1 MGSKKYKVD
10 LPAELRDE
18 DYQEIKVELL
28 NKAGD
33 VTAVDSAINGFVD
46 ALFHDD
52 ELKPI
57 FEKYSKP
64 HLKAHQQRLFLMAIT
79 DLPADFDY
87 KAFIME
93 RHYKLFDKG
102 VNEKH
107 FDLMVKYL
115 NEALATLSVD
125 PELVGG
131 VNDRLAP
138 FRDVFENTSPE
149 DVKEYL
155 KKSIGSLHMIR
166 IEQAKRQRQKEIEE
180 HNRRSS
186 MNSTFSESTDM
197 KSEELTNRRASVGST
212 FSESERN

>member
-1 MGSKKYKVD
+1 MASKKYKVE

-18 DYQEIKVELL
+18 GYQEIKVSLL
-28 NKAGD
+28 SKAGD
-33 VTAVDSAINGFVD
+33 PNAVDVAINGFVD
-46 ALFHDD
+46 ALFNDD

-87 KAFIME
+87 KSFIME

-125 PELVGG
+125 PEIAGG
-131 VNDRLAP
+131 INAHLAP
-138 FRDVFENTSPE
+138 FRDVFETTSPD
-149 DVKEYL
+149 DVKGYL

-166 IEQAKRQRQKEIEE
+166 IAQAKRQREQEIEE
-180 HNRRSS
+180 HNRRAS
-186 MNSTFSESTDM
+186 MGSTFSEQTDM
-197 KSEELTNRRASVGST
+197 KSEELG
-212 FSESERN
+212 